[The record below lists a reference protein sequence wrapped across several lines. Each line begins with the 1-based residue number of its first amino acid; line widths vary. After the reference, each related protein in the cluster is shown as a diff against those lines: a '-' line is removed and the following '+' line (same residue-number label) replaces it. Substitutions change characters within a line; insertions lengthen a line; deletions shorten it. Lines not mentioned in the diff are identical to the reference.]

1 MHEHEAKTVPRLCHT
16 PPVHPEVQELQSKL
30 KEILYD
36 CAVEIRAT
44 KAALYLLTNDARFE
58 LITEYGFRGVVRQL
72 ADRTDPLVDRCGRG
86 RTPFFING
94 LNTEP
99 RFSHV
104 MFESASDR
112 LMGAPIYLRGNMV
125 GFIDMRDKAGK
136 APFEAADLP
145 KAQRIAERLGEQFAN
160 RNVFNQRFIT
170 LSEAPQKATIVPPS
184 MPTAEAQGEPATI
197 APPKPAAAAKPSL
210 WGAERSA
217 PSNVP
222 ALSTLIIEARGN
234 ADRIAVPESPETIGE
249 AELAVIRDLLRSML
263 LIPGAVVAS
272 VSAYGHMG
280 GVQELAARSS
290 LTDDAVNV
298 LQSKL
303 NLWLTKRGDAG
314 GFVRTNI
321 NLPFGTQDAQITAA
335 HIQNVF
341 TAPVAAG
348 SLRGLYLT
356 VVFAAAPERSSHE
369 LLAAFHKQLQTA
381 IEYSMER
388 GAMQSTRARIAD
400 ALVEPD
406 FTKYAELRRH
416 SDAVAARVEAFARFL
431 SLSPADVETAR
442 IVAIVHDA
450 GMRLLEYE
458 RLYRKKDLSA
468 DELSILKEHAAVGA
482 SIVEPLLGNEIA
494 RAVLCHH
501 ERWDGTGYPNE
512 VPGADIPLAAR
523 IVQICDVYE
532 TMIAADSY
540 AAAEPLETAASKIAR
555 AAGTQFDPD
564 LAQKFVD
571 MLRAR

>member
-1 MHEHEAKTVPRLCHT
+1 
-16 PPVHPEVQELQSKL
+16 VHPEVQELQNKL

-58 LITEYGFRGVVRQL
+58 LITEYGFRGVVRPL
-72 ADRTDPLVDRCGRG
+72 ADRTDPVVDRCGRG

-94 LNTEP
+94 LNVEP

-112 LMGAPIYLRGNMV
+112 LLGAPIYLRGHMV

-136 APFEAADLP
+136 APFEATDLP
-145 KAQRIAERLGEQFAN
+145 KAQKIAERVAEQFAN

-170 LSEAPQKATIVPPS
+170 LSEAPQRATIVPPS
-184 MPTAEAQGEPATI
+184 VPASEAQAPAAP

-222 ALSTLIIEARGN
+222 ALSTLIIEARSN

-280 GVQELAARSS
+280 GVQEIAARSS
-290 LTDDAVNV
+290 LTDEAVNV

-335 HIQNVF
+335 HIQKVF
-341 TAPVAAG
+341 TAPITAG
-348 SLRGLYLT
+348 SLHGLYLT
-356 VVFAAAPERSSHE
+356 VVFAATPDRGAHE

-381 IEYSMER
+381 IEHSMER
-388 GAMQSTRARIAD
+388 GAMQSTRTRIAE

-406 FTKYAELRRH
+406 FTKYPELRRH
-416 SDAVAARVEAFARFL
+416 TDSVVARVEAFARFL
-431 SLSPADVETAR
+431 SLSPADAETAR

-512 VPGADIPLAAR
+512 VPGTDIPLAAR

-540 AAAEPLETAASKIAR
+540 APAEPLETAASKIAR

>member
-1 MHEHEAKTVPRLCHT
+1 M
-16 PPVHPEVQELQSKL
+16 HPEVQELQTKL

-44 KAALYLLTNDARFE
+44 KAALYLLTSDGRFE
-58 LITEYGFRGVVRQL
+58 LITEYGFRGVVRPL
-72 ADRTDPLVDRCGRG
+72 ADRTDPVVDRCGRG

-94 LNTEP
+94 LGAEP

-104 MFESASDR
+104 MFESTSDR
-112 LMGAPIYLRGNMV
+112 LLAAPIYLRGHMV

-136 APFEAADLP
+136 ALFDAADLP
-145 KAQRIAERLGEQFAN
+145 RAQRVAERLAEQFAN

-170 LSEAPQKATIVPPS
+170 LSEAPQRAVVLPPVEAKAA
-184 MPTAEAQGEPATI
+184 TAPAP
-197 APPKPAAAAKPSL
+197 AKPAGTAKPSS

-217 PSNVP
+217 PANVP
-222 ALSTLIIEARGN
+222 GLSTLIIEARGN

-249 AELAVIRDLLRSML
+249 LELAVIRDLLRSML
-263 LIPGAVVAS
+263 LIPGAVAAS

-314 GFVRTNI
+314 GFLRTNI
-321 NLPFGTQDAQITAA
+321 NLPFGTKDAQITAA
-335 HIQNVF
+335 DIQKVF
-341 TAPVAAG
+341 TAPLAVG

-356 VVFAAAPERSSHE
+356 VVFAAVPDRGAHE

-381 IEYSMER
+381 IEHSMAR
-388 GAMQSTRARIAD
+388 GTMQSTRARIAE

-406 FTKYAELRRH
+406 FTKYPELRRH
-416 SDAVAARVEAFARFL
+416 TDSVAVRAEAFARFL
-431 SLSPADVETAR
+431 SLSPADTETAR

-482 SIVEPLLGNEIA
+482 AIVEPLLGHEIA

-512 VPGADIPLAAR
+512 VQGADIPLAAR

-540 AAAEPLETAASKIAR
+540 AAAEPLEAASSKIAR

-564 LAQKFVD
+564 LAQKFVG

>member
-1 MHEHEAKTVPRLCHT
+1 M
-16 PPVHPEVQELQSKL
+16 HPEIQELQTKL

-44 KAALYLLTNDARFE
+44 KAALYLSTNDGRFE
-58 LITEYGFRGVVRQL
+58 LITEYGFRGVIRPL
-72 ADRTDPLVDRCGRG
+72 ADRTDPVVDRCGRG

-112 LMGAPIYLRGNMV
+112 LLAAPLYLRGNLV
-125 GFIDMRDKAGK
+125 GFVDMRDKAGK

-145 KAQRIAERLGEQFAN
+145 KAQKIVERIGEQFAN

-170 LSEAPQKATIVPPS
+170 LSEAPPKATLVPPS
-184 MPTAEAQGEPATI
+184 MSPSEARVAPI
-197 APPKPAAAAKPSL
+197 VDPAPPKPAAPAKPSL

-217 PSNVP
+217 PANVP
-222 ALSTLIIEARGN
+222 ALSTLIIEARSN
-234 ADRIAVPESPETIGE
+234 ADRIAVPESPDTIGE
-249 AELAVIRDLLRSML
+249 AELTVIRDLLRSML
-263 LIPGAVVAS
+263 LIPGAVVSS

-280 GVQELAARSS
+280 GVQEVTARSS
-290 LTDDAVNV
+290 LTDEAVNV

-303 NLWLTKRGDAG
+303 NLWLTKRGEGG

-321 NLPFGTQDAQITAA
+321 NLPFGAQDAQITAA
-335 HIQNVF
+335 QIQKVF
-341 TAPVAAG
+341 TAPITAG

-356 VVFAAAPERSSHE
+356 VVFAATPDRGAHE

-388 GAMQSTRARIAD
+388 GTLQSTRSRIAD

-406 FTKYAELRRH
+406 FTKYPELRRH
-416 SDAVAARVEAFARFL
+416 TDSVTARVEAFTRFL
-431 SLSPADVETAR
+431 SLSPADAETAR

-458 RLYRKKDLSA
+458 RLYRKKDLTA
-468 DELSILKEHAAVGA
+468 DELSILKEHAVVGA

-501 ERWDGTGYPNE
+501 ERWDGHGYPNE
-512 VPGADIPLAAR
+512 VHGTDIPLAAR

-540 AAAEPLETAASKIAR
+540 APAEPLEVAAAKIAR

>member
-1 MHEHEAKTVPRLCHT
+1 MCTKRKQCRGGGYTSR
-16 PPVHPEVQELQSKL
+16 VHPEVQELQSKL

-44 KAALYLLTNDARFE
+44 KAALYLLTNDGRFE
-58 LITEYGFRGVVRQL
+58 LITEYGYRGVIRPL
-72 ADRTDPLVDRCGRG
+72 ADRTDPVVDRCGRG

-94 LNTEP
+94 LGAEA
-99 RFSHV
+99 RFSNV
-104 MFESASDR
+104 MFESTSDR
-112 LMGAPIYLRGNMV
+112 LLAAPVYLRGHLV

-136 APFEAADLP
+136 VLFDAADLP
-145 KAQRIAERLGEQFAN
+145 KAQRIADHIAEQFAN

-170 LSEAPQKATIVPPS
+170 LSEAPQRDTIVSPPL
-184 MPTAEAQGEPATI
+184 PAAPAEAPAA
-197 APPKPAAAAKPSL
+197 APSKPAAAAKPSL
-210 WGAERSA
+210 WGADRPA

-222 ALSTLIIEARGN
+222 GLSTLIIEARGN

-249 AELAVIRDLLRSML
+249 QELVVIRDLLRSML

-280 GVQELAARSS
+280 GVQEVAARSS
-290 LTDDAVNV
+290 MANEAVNV

-314 GFVRTNI
+314 GFLRTNI
-321 NLPFGTQDAQITAA
+321 TLPFGSKDAQVTAA
-335 HIQNVF
+335 HIQKVF
-341 TAPVAAG
+341 TAPIAAG

-356 VVFAAAPERSSHE
+356 VVFASAPDRGAHE

-381 IEYSMER
+381 IEHSMER
-388 GAMQSTRARIAD
+388 GAMQSTRARVAD

-406 FTKYAELRRH
+406 FTKYPELRRH
-416 SDAVAARVEAFARFL
+416 TDSVVARVEAFTRFL
-431 SLSPADVETAR
+431 SLPAADAETAR
-442 IVAIVHDA
+442 VVAIVHDA

-458 RLYRKKDLSA
+458 RLYRKKDLSP
-468 DELSILKEHAAVGA
+468 DELSILKEHAVVGA

-501 ERWDGTGYPNE
+501 ERWDGSGYPNE
-512 VPGADIPLAAR
+512 VQGSDIPLASR
-523 IVQICDVYE
+523 IVQLCDVYE
-532 TMIAADSY
+532 TMIAVDSY
-540 AAAEPLETAASKIAR
+540 APAEPLETAAAKISR
-555 AAGTQFDPD
+555 GAGTQFDPD
-564 LAQKFVD
+564 LAHKFVD

>member
-1 MHEHEAKTVPRLCHT
+1 M
-16 PPVHPEVQELQSKL
+16 HPEIQELQTKL

-44 KAALYLLTNDARFE
+44 KAALYLLTNDGRFE
-58 LITEYGFRGVVRQL
+58 LITEYGYRGVIRPL
-72 ADRTDPLVDRCGRG
+72 ADRTDPVVDRCGRG

-104 MFESASDR
+104 MFESTSDR
-112 LMGAPIYLRGNMV
+112 LLAAPLYLRGNLV

-145 KAQRIAERLGEQFAN
+145 KAQKIVERIGEQFAN

-170 LSEAPQKATIVPPS
+170 LSEAPPRATIVPPS
-184 MPTAEAQGEPATI
+184 MPVAEAKAPLAAP
-197 APPKPAAAAKPSL
+197 APPKPAAGAKPSL

-222 ALSTLIIEARGN
+222 ALSTLIIEARSN
-234 ADRIAVPESPETIGE
+234 ADRISVPESPETIGE
-249 AELAVIRDLLRSML
+249 AELAVIRELLRSML

-280 GVQELAARSS
+280 GVQEIAARSS
-290 LTDDAVNV
+290 LTDEAVNV

-321 NLPFGTQDAQITAA
+321 NLPFGAQDAQITAA
-335 HIQNVF
+335 HIQKVF
-341 TAPVAAG
+341 TAPITAG

-356 VVFAAAPERSSHE
+356 VVFAATPDRGAHE

-381 IEYSMER
+381 IEHSMER

-406 FTKYAELRRH
+406 FAKYPELRRH
-416 SDAVAARVEAFARFL
+416 TDSVTARVEAFARFL
-431 SLSPADVETAR
+431 SLSPADAENAR
-442 IVAIVHDA
+442 IVSIVHDA

-458 RLYRKKDLSA
+458 RLYRKKDVTA
-468 DELSILKEHAAVGA
+468 DELSILKEHAVVGA

-512 VPGADIPLAAR
+512 VHGADIPLAAR

-540 AAAEPLETAASKIAR
+540 APAEPLETAASKIAR

>member
-1 MHEHEAKTVPRLCHT
+1 M
-16 PPVHPEVQELQSKL
+16 HPEVQELQTKL

-36 CAVEIRAT
+36 CAVEVRAT
-44 KAALYLLTNDARFE
+44 KAALYLLTNDGRFE
-58 LITEYGFRGVVRQL
+58 LITEYGYRGVIRPL
-72 ADRTDPLVDRCGRG
+72 ADRTDPVVDRCGRG
-86 RTPFFING
+86 RAPFFING
-94 LNTEP
+94 LNAEP

-112 LMGAPIYLRGNMV
+112 LLGAPVYLRGHMV

-136 APFEAADLP
+136 APFDAADLP
-145 KAQRIAERLGEQFAN
+145 KAQRVAERIAEQFAN

-170 LSEAPQKATIVPPS
+170 LSEAPQRETVVPP
-184 MPTAEAQGEPATI
+184 AEAKEPLSI
-197 APPKPAAAAKPSL
+197 PAPPKPAVAAKPSL

-290 LTDDAVNV
+290 MTDEAVNV

-321 NLPFGTQDAQITAA
+321 NLPFGTKDAQITGAL
-335 HIQNVF
+335 IQKVF
-341 TAPVAAG
+341 TAPLAAG

-356 VVFAAAPERSSHE
+356 VVFAATPDRGAHE

-381 IEYSMER
+381 IEHSMER
-388 GAMQSTRARIAD
+388 GAMQSTRSRIAD

-406 FTKYAELRRH
+406 FTKYPELRRH
-416 SDAVAARVEAFARFL
+416 TDAVTARVETFTRFL
-431 SLSPADVETAR
+431 SLSPADAETAR

-512 VPGADIPLAAR
+512 VHGGDIPLAAR

-540 AAAEPLETAASKIAR
+540 APAEPLEIAASKIAR
-555 AAGTQFDPD
+555 AAGTQLDPD

>member
-1 MHEHEAKTVPRLCHT
+1 M
-16 PPVHPEVQELQSKL
+16 HPEIQELQTKL

-58 LITEYGFRGVVRQL
+58 LITEYGFRGVIRPL
-72 ADRTDPLVDRCGRG
+72 ADRTDPVVDRCGRG

-112 LMGAPIYLRGNMV
+112 LLAAPLYLRGNLV
-125 GFIDMRDKAGK
+125 GFVDMRDKAGK

-145 KAQRIAERLGEQFAN
+145 KAQKIVERIAEQFAN

-170 LSEAPQKATIVPPS
+170 LSEAPLKATLVPPS
-184 MPTAEAQGEPATI
+184 MSPSEARVAPI
-197 APPKPAAAAKPSL
+197 VDPAPPKKPAASAKPSL

-217 PSNVP
+217 PANVP
-222 ALSTLIIEARGN
+222 ALSTLIIEARSN
-234 ADRIAVPESPETIGE
+234 ADRIAVPESPDTIGE
-249 AELAVIRDLLRSML
+249 AELAVIRDLLRSLL

-280 GVQELAARSS
+280 GVQEVAARSS
-290 LTDDAVNV
+290 LTDEAVNV

-303 NLWLTKRGDAG
+303 NLWLTKRGEAG

-321 NLPFGTQDAQITAA
+321 NLPFGAKDAQITAA
-335 HIQNVF
+335 HIQKVF
-341 TAPVAAG
+341 TAPITAG

-356 VVFAAAPERSSHE
+356 VVFAATPDRGAHE

-388 GAMQSTRARIAD
+388 GTLQSTRSRIAE

-406 FTKYAELRRH
+406 FTKYPELRRH
-416 SDAVAARVEAFARFL
+416 TDSVTARVEAFTRFL
-431 SLSPADVETAR
+431 SLPPADAETAR

-458 RLYRKKDLSA
+458 RLYRKKDLTA
-468 DELSILKEHAAVGA
+468 DELSILKEHAVVGA

-501 ERWDGTGYPNE
+501 ERWDGHGYPNE
-512 VPGADIPLAAR
+512 VHGTDIPLAAR
-523 IVQICDVYE
+523 ILQICDVYE

-540 AAAEPLETAASKIAR
+540 APAEPLEVAAAKIAR

>member
-1 MHEHEAKTVPRLCHT
+1 
-16 PPVHPEVQELQSKL
+16 VHPEVQELQNKL

-58 LITEYGFRGVVRQL
+58 LVTEYGFRGVVRPL
-72 ADRTDPLVDRCGRG
+72 ADRTDPVVDRCGRG

-94 LNTEP
+94 LNVEA

-112 LMGAPIYLRGNMV
+112 LLGAPIYLRGHMV

-136 APFEAADLP
+136 APFEATDLP
-145 KAQRIAERLGEQFAN
+145 KAQKIAERVAEQFAN

-170 LSEAPQKATIVPPS
+170 LSEAPQRATIVPPS
-184 MPTAEAQGEPATI
+184 VPASEAQAPAAP
-197 APPKPAAAAKPSL
+197 APPKRAAAAKPSL

-222 ALSTLIIEARGN
+222 ALSTLIIEARSN

-280 GVQELAARSS
+280 GVQEIAARSS
-290 LTDDAVNV
+290 LTDEAVNV

-335 HIQNVF
+335 HIQKVF
-341 TAPVAAG
+341 TAPITAG

-356 VVFAAAPERSSHE
+356 VVFAATPDRGAHE

-381 IEYSMER
+381 IEHSMES
-388 GAMQSTRARIAD
+388 GAMQSTRSRIAE

-406 FTKYAELRRH
+406 FTKYPELRRH
-416 SDAVAARVEAFARFL
+416 TDSVVARVEAFARFL
-431 SLSPADVETAR
+431 SLSPADAETAR

-468 DELSILKEHAAVGA
+468 DELSILKEHAAIGA
-482 SIVEPLLGNEIA
+482 SIVEPLLGNDIA

-540 AAAEPLETAASKIAR
+540 APAEPLETAASKIAR

>member
-1 MHEHEAKTVPRLCHT
+1 
-16 PPVHPEVQELQSKL
+16 VHPEVQELQTKL

-58 LITEYGFRGVVRQL
+58 LITEYGFRGVVRPL
-72 ADRTDPLVDRCGRG
+72 ADRTDPVVDRCGRG
-86 RTPFFING
+86 RTPFLING

-112 LMGAPIYLRGNMV
+112 LLGAPIYLRGNMV
-125 GFIDMRDKAGK
+125 GFIDMRDKAAK

-145 KAQRIAERLGEQFAN
+145 RAQKIAERIAEQFAN

-170 LSEAPQKATIVPPS
+170 LSEAPARATIVPPS
-184 MPTAEAQGEPATI
+184 MPVNEAKS
-197 APPKPAAAAKPSL
+197 APVVDPSPPKKPAAGAKPSL

-222 ALSTLIIEARGN
+222 ALSTLIIEARSN

-280 GVQELAARSS
+280 GVQEIAARSS
-290 LTDDAVNV
+290 LTDEAVNV

-321 NLPFGTQDAQITAA
+321 NLPFGAQDAQITAA
-335 HIQNVF
+335 HIQKVF
-341 TAPVAAG
+341 TAPITAG

-356 VVFAAAPERSSHE
+356 VVFAATPDRGAHE

-381 IEYSMER
+381 IEHSIER

-406 FTKYAELRRH
+406 FAKYPELRRH
-416 SDAVAARVEAFARFL
+416 TDSVTARVEAFARFL
-431 SLSPADVETAR
+431 SLSPADAETAR

-458 RLYRKKDLSA
+458 RLYRKKDLTA

-512 VPGADIPLAAR
+512 VHGAEIPLAAR
-523 IVQICDVYE
+523 VVQICDVYE

-540 AAAEPLETAASKIAR
+540 APAEPLETAASKIAR

>member
-1 MHEHEAKTVPRLCHT
+1 M
-16 PPVHPEVQELQSKL
+16 HPEIQELQTKL

-44 KAALYLLTNDARFE
+44 KAALYLLTSDGRFE
-58 LITEYGFRGVVRQL
+58 LITEYGYRGVIRPL
-72 ADRTDPLVDRCGRG
+72 ADRTDPVVDRCGRG

-104 MFESASDR
+104 MFESTSDR
-112 LMGAPIYLRGNMV
+112 LLAAPLYLRGHMV

-145 KAQRIAERLGEQFAN
+145 KAQKIAERIGEQFAN

-170 LSEAPQKATIVPPS
+170 LSEAPQGAIVPPS
-184 MPTAEAQGEPATI
+184 MPSAEAKS
-197 APPKPAAAAKPSL
+197 APVVDPSPPKKPAAGAKPSL

-217 PSNVP
+217 PANVP
-222 ALSTLIIEARGN
+222 ALSTLIIEARSN

-249 AELAVIRDLLRSML
+249 AELVVIRDSLRSML

-280 GVQELAARSS
+280 GVQEIAARSS
-290 LTDDAVNV
+290 MTDEAVNV

-303 NLWLTKRGDAG
+303 NLWLTKRGEAG

-321 NLPFGTQDAQITAA
+321 NLPLGAQDAQVTAA
-335 HIQNVF
+335 HIQKVF
-341 TAPVAAG
+341 TAPITAG
-348 SLRGLYLT
+348 SVRGLYLT
-356 VVFAAAPERSSHE
+356 VVFAATPDRGAHE

-381 IEYSMER
+381 IEHSMEL
-388 GAMQSTRARIAD
+388 GAMQSIRARIAD

-406 FTKYAELRRH
+406 FAKYPELRRH
-416 SDAVAARVEAFARFL
+416 TDSVTARVEAFTRFL
-431 SLSPADVETAR
+431 ALSPADAETAR

-450 GMRLLEYE
+450 GMRLLEYA
-458 RLYRKKDLSA
+458 RLYRKKDLTP
-468 DELSILKEHAAVGA
+468 DELSILKEHAVVGA

-512 VPGADIPLAAR
+512 VHGTDIPFAAR

-532 TMIAADSY
+532 TMIAPDSY
-540 AAAEPLETAASKIAR
+540 APAEPLETAVSKIAR
-555 AAGTQFDPD
+555 GAGTQFDPD

>member
-1 MHEHEAKTVPRLCHT
+1 
-16 PPVHPEVQELQSKL
+16 VHPEVQELQTKL

-44 KAALYLLTNDARFE
+44 KAALYLLTNDGRFE
-58 LITEYGFRGVVRQL
+58 LITEYGFRGIIRPL
-72 ADRTDPLVDRCGRG
+72 ADRTDPVVDRCGRG
-86 RTPFFING
+86 RTPFFVNG
-94 LNTEP
+94 LNAEP

-104 MFESASDR
+104 MFESTSDR
-112 LMGAPIYLRGNMV
+112 LLGAPIYLRGHMV

-136 APFEAADLP
+136 ALFDAADMP
-145 KAQRIAERLGEQFAN
+145 KAQRVADRIGEQFAN

-170 LSEAPQKATIVPPS
+170 LSEAPQRATMVPPS
-184 MPTAEAQGEPATI
+184 MPAAEAKMPAAP
-197 APPKPAAAAKPSL
+197 APPKPVAAAKPSL

-217 PSNVP
+217 PTNVP
-222 ALSTLIIEARGN
+222 ALSTLIIEARSN

-249 AELAVIRDLLRSML
+249 PELGVIRDLLRSML
-263 LIPGAVVAS
+263 LIPSAVIAS

-280 GVQELAARSS
+280 GVQELSARSA
-290 LTDDAVNV
+290 LTEEAVSV

-321 NLPFGTQDAQITAA
+321 NLPFGTADAQITAA
-335 HIQNVF
+335 HIQKVF
-341 TAPVAAG
+341 TAPLAAG

-356 VVFAAAPERSSHE
+356 VVFATSPDRAAHE

-381 IEYSMER
+381 IEHSMAR
-388 GAMQSTRARIAD
+388 GAMQSTRSRIAD

-406 FTKYAELRRH
+406 FTKYPELRRH
-416 SDAVAARVEAFARFL
+416 TDAVTARVEAFARFL
-431 SLSPADVETAR
+431 SLSPADAETAR

-458 RLYRKKDLSA
+458 RLYRKRDVSA

-482 SIVEPLLGNEIA
+482 AIVEPLLGNEIA

-512 VPGADIPLAAR
+512 VHGSDIPFSAR
-523 IVQICDVYE
+523 VVQICDVYE

-540 AAAEPLETAASKIAR
+540 APAEPLETAASKIAR
-555 AAGTQFDPD
+555 ASGTQFDPD

>member
-1 MHEHEAKTVPRLCHT
+1 M
-16 PPVHPEVQELQSKL
+16 HPEIQELQTKL

-44 KAALYLLTNDARFE
+44 KAALYLSTNDGRFE
-58 LITEYGFRGVVRQL
+58 LITEYGFRGVVRPL
-72 ADRTDPLVDRCGRG
+72 ADRTDPVVDRCGRG

-112 LMGAPIYLRGNMV
+112 LLAAPLYLRGNLV
-125 GFIDMRDKAGK
+125 GFVDMRDKAGK
-136 APFEAADLP
+136 APFDAADLP
-145 KAQRIAERLGEQFAN
+145 KAQKIVERIGEQFAN

-170 LSEAPQKATIVPPS
+170 LSEAPPKATLVPPS
-184 MPTAEAQGEPATI
+184 MSPSEARVAPI
-197 APPKPAAAAKPSL
+197 VDPAPPKPAAPAKPSL

-222 ALSTLIIEARGN
+222 ALSTLIIEARSN
-234 ADRIAVPESPETIGE
+234 ADRIAVPESPDTIGE

-280 GVQELAARSS
+280 GVQEVAARSS
-290 LTDDAVNV
+290 LTDEAVNV

-303 NLWLTKRGDAG
+303 NLWLTKRGEAG

-321 NLPFGTQDAQITAA
+321 NLPFGAQDAQIAAA
-335 HIQNVF
+335 HIQKVF
-341 TAPVAAG
+341 TAPITAG

-356 VVFAAAPERSSHE
+356 VVFAATPDRGAHE

-381 IEYSMER
+381 IEHSMER
-388 GAMQSTRARIAD
+388 GTLQSTRSRIAD

-406 FTKYAELRRH
+406 FTKYPELRRH
-416 SDAVAARVEAFARFL
+416 TDSVTARVEAFARFL
-431 SLSPADVETAR
+431 SLSPADAETAR
-442 IVAIVHDA
+442 VVAIVHDA

-458 RLYRKKDLSA
+458 RLYRKKDLTA
-468 DELSILKEHAAVGA
+468 DELSILKEHAVVGA

-501 ERWDGTGYPNE
+501 ERWDGHGYPNE
-512 VPGADIPLAAR
+512 VHGTDIPLAAR

-540 AAAEPLETAASKIAR
+540 APAEPLEVAAAKIAR

>member
-1 MHEHEAKTVPRLCHT
+1 
-16 PPVHPEVQELQSKL
+16 VHPEVQELQTKL

-36 CAVEIRAT
+36 CAVEVRAT

-58 LITEYGFRGVVRQL
+58 LITEYGFRGVARPL
-72 ADRTDPLVDRCGRG
+72 ADRTDPVVDRCGRG

-112 LMGAPIYLRGNMV
+112 LLGAPIYLRGHMV
-125 GFIDMRDKAGK
+125 GFVDMRDKASK

-170 LSEAPQKATIVPPS
+170 LSEAPQKSTIVPPS
-184 MPTAEAQGEPATI
+184 MAAAEAQVEPATI
-197 APPKPAAAAKPSL
+197 APSKPAAEAKPSL

-217 PSNVP
+217 PANVP

-249 AELAVIRDLLRSML
+249 AELAVIRELLRSML

-290 LTDDAVNV
+290 VTDEAVNV

-321 NLPFGTQDAQITAA
+321 NLPFGTQDAPITAA
-335 HIQNVF
+335 HIQKVF

-369 LLAAFHKQLQTA
+369 LLAAFHKQLQMA
-381 IEYSMER
+381 IEHSMER

-416 SDAVAARVEAFARFL
+416 TDAVAARVEAFARFV
-431 SLSPADVETAR
+431 SLSAADVETAR

-512 VPGADIPLAAR
+512 VHGADIPLAAR

-540 AAAEPLETAASKIAR
+540 APAEPLDIAASKIAR

>member
-1 MHEHEAKTVPRLCHT
+1 
-16 PPVHPEVQELQSKL
+16 VHPEVQELQTKL

-44 KAALYLLTNDARFE
+44 KAALYLLTNDGRFE
-58 LITEYGFRGVVRQL
+58 LITEYGFRGIIRPL
-72 ADRTDPLVDRCGRG
+72 ADRTDPVVDRCGRG
-86 RTPFFING
+86 RTPFFVNG
-94 LNTEP
+94 LNAEP

-104 MFESASDR
+104 MFESTSDR
-112 LMGAPIYLRGNMV
+112 LLGAPIYLRGHMV

-136 APFEAADLP
+136 ALFDAADMP
-145 KAQRIAERLGEQFAN
+145 KAQRVADRIGEQFAN

-170 LSEAPQKATIVPPS
+170 LSEAPQRATIVPPS
-184 MPTAEAQGEPATI
+184 VPAAEAKMAPAP
-197 APPKPAAAAKPSL
+197 APSKPAAAAKPSL

-217 PSNVP
+217 PANVP
-222 ALSTLIIEARGN
+222 ALSTLIIEARSN

-249 AELAVIRDLLRSML
+249 PELAVIRDLLRSML
-263 LIPGAVVAS
+263 LIPSAVVAS

-280 GVQELAARSS
+280 GVQELSARSS
-290 LTDDAVNV
+290 LTEEAVSV

-303 NLWLTKRGDAG
+303 NLWLTKRGDAA

-321 NLPFGTQDAQITAA
+321 NLPFGTTDAQITAA
-335 HIQNVF
+335 HIQKVF
-341 TAPVAAG
+341 TAPLAAG

-356 VVFAAAPERSSHE
+356 VVFATSPDRTAHE

-381 IEYSMER
+381 IEHSMAR
-388 GAMQSTRARIAD
+388 GAMQSTRSRIAD

-406 FTKYAELRRH
+406 FTKYPELRRH
-416 SDAVAARVEAFARFL
+416 TDAVTARVEAFARFL
-431 SLSPADVETAR
+431 SLSPVDAETAR

-458 RLYRKKDLSA
+458 RLYRKKDVSA

-482 SIVEPLLGNEIA
+482 AIVEPLLGNEIA

-512 VPGADIPLAAR
+512 VHGSDIPFSAR
-523 IVQICDVYE
+523 VVQICDVYE

-540 AAAEPLETAASKIAR
+540 APAEPLETAASKIAR
-555 AAGTQFDPD
+555 ASGTQFDPD

>member
-1 MHEHEAKTVPRLCHT
+1 
-16 PPVHPEVQELQSKL
+16 VHPEVQELQTKL

-36 CAVEIRAT
+36 CAVEVRAT
-44 KAALYLLTNDARFE
+44 KAALYLLTNDGRFE
-58 LITEYGFRGVVRQL
+58 LVTEYGFRGVVRSL
-72 ADRTDPLVDRCGRG
+72 ADRTDPVVDRCGRG

-94 LNTEP
+94 LNVEA

-104 MFESASDR
+104 MFESGSDR
-112 LMGAPIYLRGNMV
+112 LLAAPIYLRGHMV

-136 APFEAADLP
+136 AAFEAADLP
-145 KAQRIAERLGEQFAN
+145 KAQRVAERLGEQFAN

-170 LSEAPQKATIVPPS
+170 LSEAPQRATIVPPS
-184 MPTAEAQGEPATI
+184 MPAAEAKSSPDA

-217 PSNVP
+217 PTNVP
-222 ALSTLIIEARGN
+222 GLSTLIIEARSN

-249 AELAVIRDLLRSML
+249 AELAVVRDLLRSML

-290 LTDDAVNV
+290 LTDEAVSV

-314 GFVRTNI
+314 GFVRTNV
-321 NLPFGTQDAQITAA
+321 NLPFGTQDAQITGA
-335 HIQNVF
+335 HIQKVF

-356 VVFAAAPERSSHE
+356 VVFATTPDRGAHE

-381 IEYSMER
+381 IEHSMER

-406 FTKYAELRRH
+406 FTKYPELRRH
-416 SDAVAARVEAFARFL
+416 TDAVTVRVEAFARFL
-431 SLSPADVETAR
+431 SLSPADAETAR

-450 GMRLLEYE
+450 GLRLLEYE

-512 VPGADIPLAAR
+512 VPGADIPFLAR
-523 IVQICDVYE
+523 VVQICDVYE

>member
-1 MHEHEAKTVPRLCHT
+1 
-16 PPVHPEVQELQSKL
+16 VHPEVQELQTKL

-58 LITEYGFRGVVRQL
+58 LITEYGFRGVVRPL
-72 ADRTDPLVDRCGRG
+72 ADRTDPVVDRCGRG

-112 LMGAPIYLRGNMV
+112 LLGAPIYLRGNMV
-125 GFIDMRDKAGK
+125 GFIDMRDKAAK

-145 KAQRIAERLGEQFAN
+145 RAQKIAERIAEQFAN

-170 LSEAPQKATIVPPS
+170 LSEAPQRATIVSPS
-184 MPTAEAQGEPATI
+184 MPAAEAKSELIDPS
-197 APPKPAAAAKPSL
+197 PPKKPVVGAKPSL

-222 ALSTLIIEARGN
+222 ALSTLIIEARSN

-249 AELAVIRDLLRSML
+249 TELVVIRDLLRSML

-280 GVQELAARSS
+280 GVQEIAARSS
-290 LTDDAVNV
+290 LTDEAVNV

-321 NLPFGTQDAQITAA
+321 NLPFGAQDAQITAA
-335 HIQNVF
+335 HIQKVF
-341 TAPVAAG
+341 TAPITAG

-356 VVFAAAPERSSHE
+356 VVFAATPDRGAHE

-381 IEYSMER
+381 IEHSIER

-406 FTKYAELRRH
+406 FTKYPELRRH
-416 SDAVAARVEAFARFL
+416 TDSVTARVEAFARFL
-431 SLSPADVETAR
+431 SLSPADAETAR

-458 RLYRKKDLSA
+458 RLYRKKDLTA

-512 VPGADIPLAAR
+512 VHGSDIPLAAR
-523 IVQICDVYE
+523 VVQICDVYE

-540 AAAEPLETAASKIAR
+540 APAEPLETAAAKIAR

>member
-1 MHEHEAKTVPRLCHT
+1 MCTKRKQCREDRYTPR
-16 PPVHPEVQELQSKL
+16 VHPEVQELQTKL

-36 CAVEIRAT
+36 CAVEVRAT

-58 LITEYGFRGVVRQL
+58 LITEYGYRGGIRPL
-72 ADRTDPLVDRCGRG
+72 ADRTDPVVDRCGRG

-94 LNTEP
+94 LNAEP

-104 MFESASDR
+104 MFESTSDR
-112 LMGAPIYLRGNMV
+112 LLAAPVYLRGHMV

-145 KAQRIAERLGEQFAN
+145 KAQRIAERIAEQFAN

-170 LSEAPQKATIVPPS
+170 LSEAPQRETIVPTS
-184 MPTAEAQGEPATI
+184 VPTAEAKAPVSAPA
-197 APPKPAAAAKPSL
+197 KPAAAKPSL
-210 WGAERSA
+210 WGAERA
-217 PSNVP
+217 AATNVP
-222 ALSTLIIEARGN
+222 AISTLIIEARSN

-249 AELAVIRDLLRSML
+249 AELIVIRDLLRSML

-280 GVQELAARSS
+280 GVQEVSARSS
-290 LTDDAVNV
+290 MADEAVNV

-321 NLPFGTQDAQITAA
+321 NLPFGTNDAQITAA
-335 HIQNVF
+335 QIQKVF
-341 TAPVAAG
+341 TAPLAAG

-356 VVFAAAPERSSHE
+356 VVFAAAPDRGAHE

-388 GAMQSTRARIAD
+388 GAMQSTRSRIAE
-400 ALVEPD
+400 ALLEPD
-406 FTKYAELRRH
+406 FTKYPELRRH
-416 SDAVAARVEAFARFL
+416 TDAVVARVEAFTRFL
-431 SLSPADVETAR
+431 SLSPADAETAR

-458 RLYRKKDLSA
+458 RLYRKKDLSPY
-468 DELSILKEHAAVGA
+468 ELSILKEHAAVGA

-501 ERWDGTGYPNE
+501 ERWDGSGYPNE
-512 VPGADIPLAAR
+512 VHGSAIPLAAR

-532 TMIAADSY
+532 TMIAAESY
-540 AAAEPLETAASKIAR
+540 APAEPLEVAASKIAS

>member
-1 MHEHEAKTVPRLCHT
+1 M
-16 PPVHPEVQELQSKL
+16 HPEIQELQTKL

-44 KAALYLLTNDARFE
+44 KAALYLSTNDGRFE
-58 LITEYGFRGVVRQL
+58 LITEYGFRGVIRPL
-72 ADRTDPLVDRCGRG
+72 ADRTDPVVDRCGRG

-112 LMGAPIYLRGNMV
+112 LLGAPLYLRGNLV
-125 GFIDMRDKAGK
+125 GFVDMRDKAGK

-145 KAQRIAERLGEQFAN
+145 KAQKIVERIGEQFAN

-170 LSEAPQKATIVPPS
+170 LSEAPPKATLVPPS
-184 MPTAEAQGEPATI
+184 MSPSEARVAPI
-197 APPKPAAAAKPSL
+197 VDPAPPKPAAPAKPSL
-210 WGAERSA
+210 WGAERSTPA
-217 PSNVP
+217 NVP
-222 ALSTLIIEARGN
+222 ALSTLIIEARSN
-234 ADRIAVPESPETIGE
+234 ADRIAVPESPDTIGE
-249 AELAVIRDLLRSML
+249 AELTVIRDLLRSML
-263 LIPGAVVAS
+263 LIPGAVVSS

-280 GVQELAARSS
+280 GVQEVAARSS
-290 LTDDAVNV
+290 LTDEAVNV

-303 NLWLTKRGDAG
+303 NLWLTKRGEAG

-321 NLPFGTQDAQITAA
+321 NLPFGAKDAQITAA
-335 HIQNVF
+335 HIQKVF
-341 TAPVAAG
+341 TAPITAG

-356 VVFAAAPERSSHE
+356 VVFAATPDRGAHE

-381 IEYSMER
+381 IEHSMER
-388 GAMQSTRARIAD
+388 GTLQSTRSRIAE

-406 FTKYAELRRH
+406 FTKYPELRRH
-416 SDAVAARVEAFARFL
+416 TDSVAARMEAFARFL
-431 SLSPADVETAR
+431 SLSPADAETAR

-458 RLYRKKDLSA
+458 RLYRKKDLTA

-501 ERWDGTGYPNE
+501 ERWDGHGYPNE
-512 VPGADIPLAAR
+512 VHGTDIPLAAR

-540 AAAEPLETAASKIAR
+540 APAEPLEVAAAKIAR

>member
-1 MHEHEAKTVPRLCHT
+1 
-16 PPVHPEVQELQSKL
+16 
-30 KEILYD
+30 
-36 CAVEIRAT
+36 
-44 KAALYLLTNDARFE
+44 
-58 LITEYGFRGVVRQL
+58 
-72 ADRTDPLVDRCGRG
+72 
-86 RTPFFING
+86 
-94 LNTEP
+94 
-99 RFSHV
+99 
-104 MFESASDR
+104 
-112 LMGAPIYLRGNMV
+112 
-125 GFIDMRDKAGK
+125 
-136 APFEAADLP
+136 
-145 KAQRIAERLGEQFAN
+145 
-160 RNVFNQRFIT
+160 
-170 LSEAPQKATIVPPS
+170 
-184 MPTAEAQGEPATI
+184 
-197 APPKPAAAAKPSL
+197 
-210 WGAERSA
+210 
-217 PSNVP
+217 
-222 ALSTLIIEARGN
+222 
-234 ADRIAVPESPETIGE
+234 
-249 AELAVIRDLLRSML
+249 VIRDLLRSML

-290 LTDDAVNV
+290 MTDDAVNV

-321 NLPFGTQDAQITAA
+321 NLPFGTNDAQITAA
-335 HIQNVF
+335 HIQKVF
-341 TAPVAAG
+341 TAPLAAG

-356 VVFAAAPERSSHE
+356 VVFAAVPDRGAHE

-381 IEYSMER
+381 IEHSMER
-388 GAMQSTRARIAD
+388 GAMQSTRTRIAE

-416 SDAVAARVEAFARFL
+416 TDAVVARVEAFARFL
-431 SLSPADVETAR
+431 SLSPADAEAAR

-468 DELSILKEHAAVGA
+468 DELSILKEHAIVGA
-482 SIVEPLLGNEIA
+482 AIVEPLLGNEIA

-512 VPGADIPLAAR
+512 MPGADIPLAAR
-523 IVQICDVYE
+523 VVQICDVYE

-540 AAAEPLETAASKIAR
+540 APAEPLETAASKIAR

-564 LAQKFVD
+564 LAQKCVD